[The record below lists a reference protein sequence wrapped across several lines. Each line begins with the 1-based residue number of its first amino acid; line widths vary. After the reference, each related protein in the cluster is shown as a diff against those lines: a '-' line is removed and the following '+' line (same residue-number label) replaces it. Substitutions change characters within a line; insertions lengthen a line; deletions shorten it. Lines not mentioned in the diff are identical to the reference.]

1 MQCGM
6 GNDCHERRRLNE
18 LNAAILRFLADCHDH
33 YGASG
38 SVFWGADTD
47 PHKELED

>member
-18 LNAAILRFLADCHDH
+18 LNAANDH
-33 YGASG
+33 YPQDRCFG
-38 SVFWGADTD
+38 GADTD
-47 PHKELED
+47 PHKE